1 MLSNEELNKYKSLVE
16 AQEKAKQTEQEL
28 RAQLKVYK
36 TNSEEIFKKYGY
48 KDFSDLPKLEAD
60 LNNLEASIKENEG
73 KIVEYINYINE
84 KKAEKD
90 NILLG

>member
-1 MLSNEELNKYKSLVE
+1 MLSDNELENYKRLIE
-16 AQEKAKQTEQEL
+16 AQERAKQVEQEL

-48 KDFSDLPKLEAD
+48 KDFNDLPKLEED
-60 LNNLEASIKENEG
+60 LNKLEAEIKAEEG
-73 KIVEYINYINE
+73 KITEYITYINE

>member
-1 MLSNEELNKYKSLVE
+1 MLSDNDLDKYKRLIE
-16 AQEKAKQTEQEL
+16 AQERAKETERDL

-48 KDFSDLPKLEAD
+48 KDFSDLPKLEED
-60 LNNLEASIKENEG
+60 LVSLENVLKEEES
-73 KIVEYINYINE
+73 KIMEYITYINE